1 MVNRVAAF
9 LGKGYQLCMR
19 SFFFVA
25 VSLYLS
31 VFPFA
36 VANDLDLSVSFPEY
50 DAMMHR
56 LSWEPLRE
64 LNFYVFLLLE

>member
-1 MVNRVAAF
+1 M
-9 LGKGYQLCMR
+9 
-19 SFFFVA
+19 A

-36 VANDLDLSVSFPEY
+36 VANDLDLDLSVSFPEY